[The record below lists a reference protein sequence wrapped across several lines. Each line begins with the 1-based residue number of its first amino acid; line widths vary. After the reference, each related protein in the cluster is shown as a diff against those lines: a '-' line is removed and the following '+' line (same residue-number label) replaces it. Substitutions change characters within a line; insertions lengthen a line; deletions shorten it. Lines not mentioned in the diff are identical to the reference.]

1 MPTINQLSSTSSL
14 ASGDQIPVY
23 DASDGDA
30 RKASLS
36 TLLSFIEAN
45 FANPDLETQTF
56 APTSN
61 GFTVTATASTSSIWM
76 IVNPTGAFATGTI
89 QFPPDEDCFDGQVIV
104 VTSSQAVA
112 ALTVDGNGATVA
124 GAPSA
129 LGTNGF
135 AQFRYQAS
143 ATKWWCVAQSL
154 GSIDSFS
161 DITITGEILS
171 GDGETMLAFLQA
183 GVGTAVNHLTV
194 AYSVAGTGV
203 GLIPAGADT
212 NIDLEFVQKGSGDIR
227 IGNGSTSDATVTAG
241 DDATLRALTGTAKL
255 EADAGAAAVIG
266 ASATISA
273 SAGDVTIAA
282 TGKIEL
288 INAPVFPVSTVAGLP
303 APPLAGMIAIVNNAN
318 ATTQNSI
325 VAGGGANSVVVFYD
339 GTNWRIA

>member
-56 APTSN
+56 APTGS

-76 IVNPTGAFATGTI
+76 IVNPTGAFAAGTV

-104 VTSSQAVA
+104 ATTSQAITS
-112 ALTVDGNGATVA
+112 LTVDGNGATVG
-124 GAPSA
+124 GAPTT

-154 GSIDSFS
+154 GSIDSFT

-171 GDGETMLAFLQA
+171 GDGETMLAFAQVGA
-183 GVGTAVNHLTV
+183 GTAVDYITLRYAAAGQAVSLAAEGASTDIEMRVLSKGAGNLRLDADGGAAIISGVNV
-194 AYSVAGTGV
+194 AITANTTDVSIAST
-203 GLIPAGADT
+203 
-212 NIDLEFVQKGSGDIR
+212 SGDVVLIAGGVIDVQDR
-227 IGNGSTSDATVTAG
+227 MEFAT
-241 DDATLRALTGTAKL
+241 
-255 EADAGAAAVIG
+255 
-266 ASATISA
+266 
-273 SAGDVTIAA
+273 
-282 TGKIEL
+282 
-288 INAPVFPVSTVAGLP
+288 APVLPVSTVAGLP
-303 APPLAGMIAIVNNAN
+303 ATPIQGMKAMV
-318 ATTQNSI
+318 TD
-325 VAGGGANSVVVFYD
+325 ANSTTFNADAVGGSTNVVPVFYN
-339 GTNWRIA
+339 GTVWKVG

>member
-56 APTSN
+56 APTGS

-76 IVNPTGAFATGTI
+76 IVNPTGAFAAGTV

-104 VTSSQAVA
+104 VTSSQAVT

-124 GAPSA
+124 GAPTTI
-129 LGTNGF
+129 GTNGF

-143 ATKWWCVAQSL
+143 VTKWWCVAQSL
-154 GSIDSFS
+154 GSIDSFTN
-161 DITITGEILS
+161 ITITGAIRS
-171 GDGETMLAFLQA
+171 GDGETMLAFSQTGA
-183 GVGTAVNHLTV
+183 GTAVNYITARYATAGQAVSLAAEGASADV
-194 AYSVAGTGV
+194 EMRVLPKGAGT
-203 GLIPAGADT
+203 
-212 NIDLEFVQKGSGDIR
+212 
-227 IGNGSTSDATVTAG
+227 
-241 DDATLRALTGTAKL
+241 LRL
-255 EADAGAAAVIG
+255 EADSGPALLSGGNVAITGNTTDVSVTA
-266 ASATISA
+266 
-273 SAGDVTIAA
+273 AGDVVLIAGGVIDVQDRMVFA
-282 TGKIEL
+282 T
-288 INAPVFPVSTVAGLP
+288 APVLSVSTVAALP
-303 APPLAGMIAIVNNAN
+303 ASPVIGLLAVVTDAT
-318 ATTQNSI
+318 ATTHHSI
-325 VAGGGANSVVVFYD
+325 VSGGGSNDVVVFYD